1 MRRQHRLMVT
11 GTLRNF
17 MNLVVRCLVSRWLQT
32 RIIFPKGA
40 FSCILIFPFGSFKY
54 KQVR

>member
-1 MRRQHRLMVT
+1 MRHQPKPTVT
-11 GTLRNF
+11 GAPRISQTRWF
-17 MNLVVRCLVSRWLQT
+17 VCLVSRWLQM

>member
-17 MNLVVRCLVSRWLQT
+17 MNLVVRCLVSRWLQM